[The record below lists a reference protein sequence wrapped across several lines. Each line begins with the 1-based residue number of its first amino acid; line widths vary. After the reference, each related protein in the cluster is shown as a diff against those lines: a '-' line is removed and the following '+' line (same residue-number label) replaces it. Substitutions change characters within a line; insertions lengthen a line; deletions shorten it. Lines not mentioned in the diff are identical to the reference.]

1 MLKTRVKTAA
11 VLTVVVLAVLYFS
24 YIPLVWRLF
33 CAFLACVA
41 VWELYA
47 PVRQEKDAWLVMA
60 LSWAAALEMTM
71 VPMER
76 FALWLA
82 LPVFLLG
89 AAVFA
94 VLMAR
99 LGSYTLEKPAK
110 MLPLSL
116 ILSVFFG
123 ALAALRMEE
132 RGLLLVLLSMA
143 VCVSTDTTAYFVG
156 RAWGRKKIAPRIS
169 PHKSVAGCVGGL
181 AGCVVIVALLAWAA
195 GTITGAEIRWA
206 SLLVYLPLASVVGQ
220 FGDFS
225 LSAIKR
231 TVGIKDYGNLMPGHG
246 GVLDRFDSLLF
257 VAPFTLLWCRF
268 LGGMFR

>member
-11 VLTVVVLAVLYFS
+11 VLAAVVLAVLYFS

-47 PVRQEKDAWLVMA
+47 PVRREKDAWAVMA
-60 LSWAAALEMTM
+60 LSFVLALEMTL

-76 FALWLA
+76 YTLWFALPL
-82 LPVFLLG
+82 FLLG
-89 AAVFA
+89 LGVFA
-94 VLMAR
+94 ALMAR
-99 LGSYTLEKPAK
+99 LGAYTLDRPAK
-110 MLPLSL
+110 MLPLSV

-123 ALAALRMEE
+123 ALPVLREME
-132 RGLLLVLLSMA
+132 RGLLLVLLCLA
-143 VCVSTDTTAYFVG
+143 VCVATDTTAYFVG
-156 RAWGRKKIAPRIS
+156 RAWGKKKIAPRIS

-181 AGCVVIVALLAWAA
+181 VGCLVLVSLLAWAA
-195 GTITGAEIRWA
+195 GAVTGAEVRWGR
-206 SLLVYLPLASVVGQ
+206 LLPYLPLASVVGQ

-225 LSAIKR
+225 LSSVKR

-268 LGGMFR
+268 LGVMFQ